1 MFLSYDTAEA
11 FAVKRNP
18 SLSFP
23 FLKENGELLSIC
35 VNAGILIEPRAL
47 NLYQDFYSNAYK
59 LTERYPQYY
68 RFTLGMILDLERGG
82 MRGDES
88 RKIAQFVTDENLVE
102 FDTSDVR
109 KLETLTML
117 EQAGQ
122 LCPNYQRL
130 YDDIVARIEGFIKN
144 PDWFMKFNKPLFYDL
159 THIVFFLTDFGSK
172 AAPLKNDIHSCLI
185 YMGLLA
191 ILDNDADLL
200 SEVCL
205 CLKYLALE
213 IPKFWDDY
221 LSDYAGHIRVTFDE
235 SVASSLNPSVD
246 EYHIYLVLNA
256 YLASQGQGVFSDKFH
271 SRAPRFSL
279 PNTPQS
285 LLSKL
290 SSFAHENAFKGQKG
304 DNSLSAFISCLGESD
319 INHWQKSLASTELS
333 ESLVRRFSGLN

>member
-1 MFLSYDTAEA
+1 MKLIFLTTTAIA
-11 FAVKRNP
+11 FGSNGICTVQTATDAAP
-18 SLSFP
+18 SS
-23 FLKENGELLSIC
+23 
-35 VNAGILIEPRAL
+35 AA
-47 NLYQDFYSNAYK
+47 
-59 LTERYPQYY
+59 
-68 RFTLGMILDLERGG
+68 FT
-82 MRGDES
+82 
-88 RKIAQFVTDENLVE
+88 Q
-102 FDTSDVR
+102 
-109 KLETLTML
+109 ML
-117 EQAGQ
+117 
-122 LCPNYQRL
+122 
-130 YDDIVARIEGFIKN
+130 DIVQTTGTAIGLHTGDFQKN
-144 PDWFMKFNKPLFYDL
+144 A
-159 THIVFFLTDFGSK
+159 K
-172 AAPLKNDIHSCLI
+172 AANT
-185 YMGLLA
+185 A
-191 ILDNDADLL
+191 DADLL